1 MADWKGGLRKVQR
14 AIDVIQA
21 NPVFNEMASDALK
34 LIPVGG
40 PILAKYWD
48 KYKESKETDPKE
60 DILNALKTMNRMNE
74 IRLEAFCQM
83 LEHNTMEVLKNQKKL
98 NELVFLQQE
107 ILDEIKD
114 VKVDATEIKINVKSN
129 QEKLNQLI
137 ESVKIIHE
145 QLGIKEIIIPDQ
157 KIEIPEDVLAKIKQK
172 DEEIHRIS
180 KELEKAY
187 EKPIIDIDY
196 LLKEGNLYFHNKQY
210 EKAMGFYDSILKN
223 EPNHI
228 FTLNNKGMILHN
240 LGQYRE
246 AIECFDKALT
256 YEPHN
261 VLILNNKGLAL
272 HNLGQYRE
280 AIEWY
285 DKALNIDSNFL
296 MALNNKGFALNNLG
310 QYREAIEWYDKA
322 LNIDSN
328 FLMALNNKGFALNNL
343 GQYREAIEWYDKAL
357 NIDSNFLMALN
368 NKGFALNNLGQYRE
382 ALKFYDKILAIK
394 SNDILALVNKG
405 MLLHKLG
412 REKESEEIINKAR
425 NLDPSYFESLFKKD
439 TVTQSMNETRSSIK
453 WVDE

>member
-310 QYREAIEWYDKA
+310 QYREA
-322 LNIDSN
+322 
-328 FLMALNNKGFALNNL
+328 
-343 GQYREAIEWYDKAL
+343 
-357 NIDSNFLMALN
+357 
-368 NKGFALNNLGQYRE
+368 
-382 ALKFYDKILAIK
+382 LKFYDKILAIK

>member
-172 DEEIHRIS
+172 DEEIYRIS

-240 LGQYRE
+240 LGQYHE

-256 YEPHN
+256 YEPQN
-261 VLILNNKGLAL
+261 VLI
-272 HNLGQYRE
+272 
-280 AIEWY
+280 
-285 DKALNIDSNFL
+285 
-296 MALNNKGFALNNLG
+296 LNNKGFALNNLG
-310 QYREAIEWYDKA
+310 QYPEAIEWYDKA
-322 LNIDSN
+322 LNINQDVLPLS
-328 FLMALNNKGFALNNL
+328 NKGLALHNL
-343 GQYREAIEWYDKAL
+343 GQYP
-357 NIDSNFLMALN
+357 
-368 NKGFALNNLGQYRE
+368 E

-425 NLDPSYFESLFKKD
+425 NLDPSYFESLFKKN

>member
-172 DEEIHRIS
+172 DEEIYRIS

-240 LGQYRE
+240 LGQYHE

-256 YEPHN
+256 YEPQN
-261 VLILNNKGLAL
+261 VLILNNKGFALNNLGQYPEAIEWYNKALNIDSDFLLAL
-272 HNLGQYRE
+272 NNKGFSLHCIGQYRE

-285 DKALNIDSNFL
+285 DKALNIDSDFL
-296 MALNNKGFALNNLG
+296 LALNNKGLALYNLG
-310 QYREAIEWYDKA
+310 QYP
-322 LNIDSN
+322 
-328 FLMALNNKGFALNNL
+328 
-343 GQYREAIEWYDKAL
+343 
-357 NIDSNFLMALN
+357 
-368 NKGFALNNLGQYRE
+368 E

-425 NLDPSYFESLFKKD
+425 NLDPSYFESLFKKN

>member
-172 DEEIHRIS
+172 DEEIYRIS

-240 LGQYRE
+240 LGQYHE

-256 YEPHN
+256 YEPQN
-261 VLILNNKGLAL
+261 VLI
-272 HNLGQYRE
+272 
-280 AIEWY
+280 
-285 DKALNIDSNFL
+285 
-296 MALNNKGFALNNLG
+296 LNNKGFALNNLG

-322 LNIDSN
+322 LNIDSD
-328 FLMALNNKGFALNNL
+328 FLLALNNKGLALYNL
-343 GQYREAIEWYDKAL
+343 GQYH
-357 NIDSNFLMALN
+357 
-368 NKGFALNNLGQYRE
+368 E

-425 NLDPSYFESLFKKD
+425 NLDPSYFESLFKKN